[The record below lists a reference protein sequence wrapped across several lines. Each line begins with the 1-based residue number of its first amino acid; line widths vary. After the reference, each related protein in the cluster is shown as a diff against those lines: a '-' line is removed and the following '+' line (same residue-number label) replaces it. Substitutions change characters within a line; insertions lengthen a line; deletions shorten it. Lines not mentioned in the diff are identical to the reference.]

1 MGKTTSRRI
10 IFSRKR
16 LNIRKYLKIR
26 NFFILAACIF
36 VVLGVTS
43 FVSMQL
49 LKNKVSKSTIKF
61 AAKEEK
67 DITIEENSY
76 IDVEKE
82 KEENNDKKENEIT
95 EKTDDKVSDENTSL
109 MVLGEIM
116 MGGKVTQALD
126 YNYMLAFKEVYNITK
141 ESDFTY
147 SNLATNITNLDK
159 IEDAKTDYLVTKN
172 IVNAFNALGI
182 DALSI
187 ATDHIT
193 DYPENI
199 IKNTE
204 SILEKNNIFVA
215 GKKDMPVYFEKNDKK
230 IAIVSTNSVIIGTK
244 NNYEK
249 NGISTYS
256 EENIKKNIL
265 EAKKMSDF
273 VIVDIHWG
281 KGESQFG
288 ITEEM
293 KNMARFV
300 IDCGAD
306 MVMGTHAVG
315 IQPIDM
321 YNGKPII
328 YSTGYFMTNLEYET
342 TKLSYMFNFKFN
354 KDTKL
359 ESIEMTPI
367 YIKDLKE
374 TVLFNSFDS
383 FNSNVNM
390 NSLVNRS
397 KEKGVNAEVKDGKI
411 VVSF

>member
-1 MGKTTSRRI
+1 
-10 IFSRKR
+10 
-16 LNIRKYLKIR
+16 
-26 NFFILAACIF
+26 
-36 VVLGVTS
+36 
-43 FVSMQL
+43 MQL

-61 AAKEEK
+61 VAKEEK
-67 DITIEENSY
+67 DITTEENSY
-76 IDVEKE
+76 IDIEKE
-82 KEENNDKKENEIT
+82 KEEEKNNDKKEENNDKKENEVT
-95 EKTDDKVSDENTSL
+95 EKTDNKVSDESISL

-172 IVNAFNALGI
+172 IINAFNALGI

-244 NNYEK
+244 NTYDK
-249 NGISTYS
+249 NGISVYS
-256 EENIKKNIL
+256 EDNIKKNIL

-293 KNMARFV
+293 KINQL
-300 IDCGAD
+300 ICI
-306 MVMGTHAVG
+306 TEN
-315 IQPIDM
+315 Q
-321 YNGKPII
+321 
-328 YSTGYFMTNLEYET
+328 L
-342 TKLSYMFNFKFN
+342 
-354 KDTKL
+354 
-359 ESIEMTPI
+359 
-367 YIKDLKE
+367 YILQDIL
-374 TVLFNSFDS
+374 
-383 FNSNVNM
+383 
-390 NSLVNRS
+390 
-397 KEKGVNAEVKDGKI
+397 
-411 VVSF
+411 

>member
-1 MGKTTSRRI
+1 MAIVALCGVI
-10 IFSRKR
+10 IF
-16 LNIRKYLKIR
+16 
-26 NFFILAACIF
+26 
-36 VVLGVTS
+36 GVTS
-43 FVSMQL
+43 FFSAEL
-49 LKNKVSKSTIKF
+49 LKKKVNKSTIKYI
-61 AAKEEK
+61 AK
-67 DITIEENSY
+67 N
-76 IDVEKE
+76 E
-82 KEENNDKKENEIT
+82 KEEGNIEQNSYVDIDKIEKINIDEQKEENAKKEPFIQDKNNDNI
-95 EKTDDKVSDENTSL
+95 SL

-141 ESDFTY
+141 EADFTY
-147 SNLATNITNLDK
+147 SNLATNITNLEK

-187 ATDHIT
+187 ASDHIV
-193 DYPENI
+193 DYPDSI

-204 SILEKNNIFVA
+204 SILEDNSIFVA

-230 IAIVSTNSVIIGTK
+230 IAVVSTNSVIIGTK
-244 NNYEK
+244 NNYDK
-249 NGISTYS
+249 NNISVYS
-256 EENIKKNIL
+256 EDNIKKNIT

-273 VIVDIHWG
+273 VIVDLHWG

-293 KNMARFV
+293 KNMARCA
-300 IDCGAD
+300 IDNGAD

-315 IQPIDM
+315 IQPVDI

-328 YSTGYFMTNLEYET
+328 YTTGYFMTDLEYET
-342 TKLSYMFNFKFN
+342 TKSSYMFNLKFN

-359 ESIEMTPI
+359 ESIEMIPI

-374 TVLFNSFDS
+374 TVIYTNYDE
-383 FNSNVNM
+383 VAAYINM
-390 NSLVNRS
+390 KSLVNRS
-397 KEKGVNAEVKDGKI
+397 KENGVNAEVKDNKI
-411 VVSF
+411 IVQFL

>member
-1 MGKTTSRRI
+1 
-10 IFSRKR
+10 
-16 LNIRKYLKIR
+16 
-26 NFFILAACIF
+26 
-36 VVLGVTS
+36 
-43 FVSMQL
+43 MQL

-61 AAKEEK
+61 VAKEEK
-67 DITIEENSY
+67 DITTEENSY
-76 IDVEKE
+76 IDIEKE
-82 KEENNDKKENEIT
+82 KEEEKNNDKKEENNDKKENEVT
-95 EKTDDKVSDENTSL
+95 EKTDNKVSDESISL

-172 IVNAFNALGI
+172 IINAFNALGI

-244 NNYEK
+244 NTYDK
-249 NGISTYS
+249 NGISVYS
-256 EENIKKNIL
+256 EDNIKKNIL

-293 KNMARFV
+293 KNMAKFV

-306 MVMGTHAVG
+306 LVMGTHAVG

-411 VVSF
+411 VIIF

>member
-1 MGKTTSRRI
+1 
-10 IFSRKR
+10 
-16 LNIRKYLKIR
+16 
-26 NFFILAACIF
+26 
-36 VVLGVTS
+36 
-43 FVSMQL
+43 MQL

-61 AAKEEK
+61 VAKEEK
-67 DITIEENSY
+67 DVTTEENSY
-76 IDVEKE
+76 VDVEKE
-82 KEENNDKKENEIT
+82 NEDEKINKNEENNDIKENEVT
-95 EKTDDKVSDENTSL
+95 EKIDDKANDENISL

-182 DALSI
+182 DALSL

-193 DYPENI
+193 DYSENI